1 MTGSPA
7 ERALLGALL
16 LSPEMYRTASEI
28 ASGDDFEDQRLGA
41 IYAGIGVMLAE
52 SVPVNAHSVAARFA
66 DWKIRGFDPSLLHQL
81 TSEVPP
87 AYRANEFAEAVRD
100 AAVRRGL
107 SDITR
112 RYLSAA
118 TDPAWHSPDAVSR
131 AIEELSKL
139 RASAA
144 GRQFVARKLAD
155 VLSESDEFDWVI
167 PGLLERRDRLILTG
181 AEGAGKT
188 TFVRQLAI
196 LASAGV
202 HPLTGARI
210 DPVKVLV
217 VDAENTERQ
226 WRRAVRWMVREAARV
241 GTADPAQVVHLMA
254 GNRIDITREN
264 HLGEIHR
271 LVDEHSPDVL
281 FIGPLYKL
289 VPKAIT
295 NDDDA
300 SPLIVALD
308 SLRERNLALVME
320 AHAGKGLGQDGD
332 RDLRPRGSSALLGW
346 PEFGFGLNVLADDPD
361 TVSLR
366 RWRGDREQRDWP
378 RHMRRGLVGEWPWM
392 PTVID

>member
-1 MTGSPA
+1 MTGSAA
-7 ERALLGALL
+7 ERALIGSIL
-16 LSPEMYRTASEI
+16 LSPDMYRTASEL
-28 ASGDDFEDQRLGA
+28 ASADDFEDQRLGA
-41 IYAGIGVMLAE
+41 IYAGIGLMLSE
-52 SVPVNAHSVAARFA
+52 GVPVNAHSVGTRFA
-66 DWKIRGFDPSLLHQL
+66 DWKIRGISPSLLHEL
-81 TSEVPP
+81 TSEVPVS
-87 AYRANEFAEAVRD
+87 YRANEFAESVRD
-100 AAVRRGL
+100 SAVRRGL

-112 RYLSAA
+112 RYLDAA
-118 TDPAWHSPDAVSR
+118 TNPAWHSPDAVSR
-131 AIEELSKL
+131 AIEELTAL
-139 RASAA
+139 RSSAA
-144 GRQFVARKLAD
+144 GRQFIARKLVD
-155 VLSESDEFDWVI
+155 VLAESDGFDWVI

-226 WRRAVRWMVREAARV
+226 WRRAVRWMVREAAAA
-241 GTADPAQVVHLMA
+241 GTADPGQVVHLMA

-271 LVDEHSPDVL
+271 LVDEHEPDIL

-289 VPKAIT
+289 VPRAIT

-300 SPLIVALD
+300 APLIVALD
-308 SLRERNLALVME
+308 SLRERNVALVME

-346 PEFGFGLNVLADDPD
+346 PEFGFGLNVLAEDPD
-361 TVSLR
+361 IVSLR

-378 RHMRRGLVGEWPWM
+378 RHMRRGSVGEWPWM